1 MSFVLGMR
9 SFYSEKNNMI
19 MEVLVV
25 IKKYPVL
32 FCFILLTLLLFFS
45 GAFSDT
51 VRISQIDNS
60 FLLINQKVKVYLGVT
75 DQKGSPIKNLEKD
88 NFTLYEFDKQRE
100 ILSFERGIN
109 INQGINLLLVIDNSG
124 SMYWD
129 GSGKIKNSAD
139 EKIWRITHAKDAVS
153 SLLNEIK
160 NPLDRVS
167 LISFNVKLDS
177 KVKMTNEK
185 VEIAR
190 VLKNI
195 KRPEA
200 EEAYTELYETLYQS
214 VDYLRA
220 FRGRKVIILLSDGQ
234 NFPLE
239 ENPHFPTRYGMDG
252 AVEYAQQEG
261 TSVFTIGL
269 SRKADRKNLKRIAE
283 ETGGAYFSV
292 YDPELLRNLYKL
304 IREQILNEY
313 LVTYSAGMAPAEKT
327 PVKVI
332 YRNDEAQD
340 EAERFYFSGTI
351 FGFGQEKINY
361 LIFILIPVSLGLLWV
376 LSLIKFEQKKE
387 TPNLTVR
394 TSAGRKTIVHSFPV
408 TSVESEMTIGGS
420 GHSDLT
426 ITGDTRIKMNEA
438 KIVQKKGAYTITG
451 VKGPIIV
458 NNKSV
463 RTKVLRS
470 GDLIQVGNTTVVF
483 DKGVTRTVNKESNP
497 GPPV

>member
-1 MSFVLGMR
+1 M
-9 SFYSEKNNMI
+9 
-19 MEVLVV
+19 
-25 IKKYPVL
+25 IKKYLVL

-60 FLLINQKVKVYLGVT
+60 FLLINQRVKVYLGVT
-75 DQKGSPIKNLEKD
+75 DQKGNPIKNLEKD

-160 NPLDRVS
+160 NPLDRVG

-190 VLKNI
+190 ALENI
-195 KRPEA
+195 KRPEQ

-239 ENPHFPTRYGMDG
+239 ENPH
-252 AVEYAQQEG
+252 
-261 TSVFTIGL
+261 
-269 SRKADRKNLKRIAE
+269 
-283 ETGGAYFSV
+283 
-292 YDPELLRNLYKL
+292 
-304 IREQILNEY
+304 
-313 LVTYSAGMAPAEKT
+313 
-327 PVKVI
+327 
-332 YRNDEAQD
+332 
-340 EAERFYFSGTI
+340 
-351 FGFGQEKINY
+351 
-361 LIFILIPVSLGLLWV
+361 
-376 LSLIKFEQKKE
+376 
-387 TPNLTVR
+387 
-394 TSAGRKTIVHSFPV
+394 
-408 TSVESEMTIGGS
+408 
-420 GHSDLT
+420 
-426 ITGDTRIKMNEA
+426 
-438 KIVQKKGAYTITG
+438 
-451 VKGPIIV
+451 
-458 NNKSV
+458 
-463 RTKVLRS
+463 
-470 GDLIQVGNTTVVF
+470 
-483 DKGVTRTVNKESNP
+483 
-497 GPPV
+497 